1 MVVTNDVEKLQ
12 FKFYQNQIRFMG
24 LNSYFSVIGT
34 AKKVFFGPS
43 IISQNLIFYLKQLSK
58 RG

>member
-43 IISQNLIFYLKQLSK
+43 RHHNQSKFDILLKTAE
-58 RG
+58 